1 MRNSPISAHRGN
13 SRERGTC
20 AREGAHP
27 PAPMPTL
34 RFPPLSGTLSLSS
47 FRLRG
52 GINQELEVNTHVRAC
67 VHAQSLLSC
76 LFATPQTV
84 AHQALSMGCSRP
96 EYWSGLPF
104 PPPGDLPNPRIEGF
118 CKADEFFTAEPLG
131 KSLTYT
137 HTTV

>member
-1 MRNSPISAHRGN
+1 MRTGRSP
-13 SRERGTC
+13 
-20 AREGAHP
+20 P